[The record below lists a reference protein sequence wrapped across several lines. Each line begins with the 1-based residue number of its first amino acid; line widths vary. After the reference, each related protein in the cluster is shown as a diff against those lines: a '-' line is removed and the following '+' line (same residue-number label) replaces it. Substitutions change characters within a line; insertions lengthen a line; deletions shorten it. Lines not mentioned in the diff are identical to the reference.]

1 MAAETTT
8 NGDVPQSQF
17 LSHLISYPVIS
28 DGITTYKSHPYGA
41 KSISLVNSAYSTAYT
56 TFYPRLSPFLE
67 TPYSYVAPY
76 LAKADSIGDSTLS
89 SLDSRFPIVKAETS
103 KISEKV
109 QGLAGY
115 PFVVVGKGRE
125 FVSKAWS
132 EEYERSQG
140 TGVVKGARAVIGTEL
155 KVGAAVIEYLRAVV
169 GKVREEGKKGVENG
183 KAELDSAMN

>member
-1 MAAETTT
+1 MSTDTTT

-41 KSISLVNSAYSTAYT
+41 KSISLAHSAYSTAYT
-56 TFYPRLSPFLE
+56 TIIPRISPLLE

-89 SLDSRFPIVKAETS
+89 HLDSRFPIVRAETS
-103 KISEKV
+103 TISEKV
-109 QGLAGY
+109 QGVAGY

-125 FVSKAWS
+125 FVSKTWS
-132 EEYERSQG
+132 EEYERSG
-140 TGVVKGARAVIGTEL
+140 GSGVVKGARAVIGTEL
-155 KVGAAVIEYLRAVV
+155 KVGAAVIEYLRTAV
-169 GKVREEGKKGVENG
+169 GKFREEGKKVVENE
-183 KAELDSAMN
+183 KAELNGAAN